1 MEGGYEYVKEEKTN
15 LYKEWGNS
23 VKDLLYIFN
32 PPSTAI
38 RNYFGEKIAYYFDFL
53 GLYSRYLLVVP
64 IPGLTLFILFIV
76 LDSDHV
82 VNKIMYIV
90 YAVITILWTTIFLE
104 HLKRKSN
111 AKAIE
116 WGQSELEEDEIIR
129 PQFVGKS
136 RRSPV
141 NDDLQEP
148 WYPMFKRVFK
158 VSVTSLV
165 LFIVICISG
174 GFSALLFWLRY
185 YLAD

>member
-1 MEGGYEYVKEEKTN
+1 MTAGYEYVKEEKTN
-15 LYKEWGNS
+15 LKKDWGMS
-23 VKDLLYIFN
+23 VKSLLCIFD
-32 PPSTAI
+32 PPATSI

-64 IPGLTLFILFIV
+64 IPGIALFVLFMV
-76 LDSDHV
+76 LESDHI
-82 VNKIMYIV
+82 VNKIMYAV

-116 WGQSELEEDEIIR
+116 WGQAELQEDEIIR

-141 NDDLQEP
+141 NDDL
-148 WYPMFKRVFK
+148 
-158 VSVTSLV
+158 
-165 LFIVICISG
+165 
-174 GFSALLFWLRY
+174 
-185 YLAD
+185 